1 MNLKNSVLQVFYK
14 RERVA
19 TNIFHTNK
27 VATTTT
33 AKWPL
38 FKQMINQSTVIKH
51 QNFISCNYLS
61 I

>member
-1 MNLKNSVLQVFYK
+1 VT
-14 RERVA
+14 

-61 I
+61 IECYYV